1 MTRQKPERIGF
12 FVKEKLENDAKNN
25 NNNAKG
31 KKKKE
36 KVADPT

>member
-25 NNNAKG
+25 NNNNAKG
-31 KKKKE
+31 KKKRK
-36 KVADPT
+36 KR